1 MEKNDGMPEK
11 MLTKEYAQTRRQAY
25 NILKNQLETERS
37 SFLSH
42 WRSLGDYILPRRP
55 RFTVTDVNRGDR
67 RNNNIVDS
75 TAVQAARTLRSGMM
89 GGITSP
95 ARPWFKLTTSD
106 AELSEY
112 SSVKEWLFT
121 VSQRMN
127 TVFTVS
133 NLYNTLPIIYGDMGV
148 FGTAAML
155 IEEDLED
162 GIRTYPFAIGSYMI
176 SNNHKMKVD
185 TFFREYQ
192 LTVRQL
198 VEKFGTKDGKWDNIS
213 KHVKNLWDQG
223 NYETWISICHVIRP
237 NEMYDPKRLEAKYK
251 KYSSVY
257 YEAGSQVNGSQNY
270 MDPTMDNIYLRE
282 SGYDYFPVLAPRWEV
297 NGEDAYGTNC
307 PGMEALGDIKQLQ
320 LGEKRTMQAIEKMI
334 NPAMTGPTSLM
345 HRKASILP
353 GDITYVDPKDPSS
366 GFRPVYQIDPRIQEL
381 ELKQQQVRQRISR
394 AFYEDLFL
402 MLANSDRR
410 QITAREIDERH
421 EEKLLALGPVLEQLN
436 QDLLDPLIDV
446 TFNYLNKQGRIPPP
460 PDEIQGS
467 ELKVEYISVMS
478 QAQKL
483 ISIAGIDRFTG
494 FVGSVVN
501 QTQDMSI
508 LDKVNADE
516 LVSTY
521 ADITGVEPGILRS
534 EEEVAAIREG
544 RQKAQQQQ
552 QAAQNMQQMAGAANS
567 LANAPLDRD
576 NALGRLLEHANAGNL
591 TPQ

>member
-1 MEKNDGMPEK
+1 MEIFK
-11 MLTKEYAQTRRQAY
+11 TRRQMY
-25 NILKNQLETERS
+25 GVLKNQLELEQS
-37 SFLSH
+37 SFLTH
-42 WRSLGDYILPRRP
+42 WRTLGDYILPRRP

-75 TAVQAARTLRSGMM
+75 TATQAARTLRSGMM

-95 ARPWFKLTTSD
+95 ARPWFKLTTGD
-106 AELSEY
+106 PDLAE
-112 SSVKEWLFT
+112 SSNVKNWLYV

-127 TVFTVS
+127 TAFTIS
-133 NLYNTLPIIYGDMGV
+133 NLYNTLPIVYGDMGT

-155 IEEDLED
+155 VEEDLDD

-198 VEKFGTKDGKWDNIS
+198 VEKFKVGDDWSNIS
-213 KHVKNLWDQG
+213 KHVKNLWDLGQ
-223 NYETWISICHVIRP
+223 YEKWVSICHVIRP
-237 NEMYDPKRLEAKYK
+237 NELYDPNKLEAKYK

-257 YEAGSQVNGSQNY
+257 YESGSQVNGSQNY
-270 MDPTMDNIYLRE
+270 LEQASEDVYLRE

-297 NGEDAYGTNC
+297 NGEDSYGTNC

-320 LGEKRTMQAIEKMI
+320 LGEKRGMQAIEKMI
-334 NPAMTGPTSLM
+334 NPPMTGPSSLM
-345 HRKASILP
+345 NRKASIMP
-353 GDITYVDPKDPSS
+353 GDITFCDPKDPSS
-366 GFRPVYQIDPRIQEL
+366 GFRPTYQIDPRINEL

-436 QDLLDPLIDV
+436 QDLLDPLIDI
-446 TFNYLNKQGRIPPP
+446 TFNFLNKQGRIPEPP
-460 PDEIQGS
+460 EEIQNT
-467 ELKVEYISVMS
+467 ELKVEYISVMA

-483 ISIAGIDRFTG
+483 IAIAGIDRFTG
-494 FVGSVVN
+494 FVGSIVN

-521 ADITGVEPGILRS
+521 ADITGVPPEILRN
-534 EEEVAAIREG
+534 EEEVASIREQ
-544 RQKAQQQQ
+544 RQQAQEKQA
-552 QAAQNMQQMAGAANS
+552 AAQNMQQMAGAANS

-576 NALGRLLEHANAGNL
+576 NALGRLLEHANAGNV
-591 TPQ
+591 TPN